1 MIAVI
6 YFNNSGSF
14 SFLAAAGGGALPV
27 SQLGLFDLMS
37 GQVTGPNA
45 TLAGTR
51 FHGACNVT
59 YNFTFNTDTTITVTR
74 TGVSNA
80 PAAVAAGISCS
91 AIVGVEPTTLI
102 VPKLRFN
109 R

>member
-1 MIAVI
+1 MKHHSIA
-6 YFNNSGSF
+6 
-14 SFLAAAGGGALPV
+14 FLLCSAALV
-27 SQLGLFDLMS
+27 L
-37 GQVTGPNA
+37 
-45 TLAGTR
+45 
-51 FHGACNVT
+51 
-59 YNFTFNTDTTITVTR
+59 
-74 TGVSNA
+74 GVSNA